1 MKSTETTKRI
11 VKIIIDGKHVKSF
24 PLFMKDEAELIPE
37 TIVNTLSAKLVLS
50 DTDCAKVAPF
60 VFKNLCDKF
69 LDQLKKDEKY
79 IWELTINNP
88 IEGVRAVNCRVS
100 KKRTE
105 LVFKNNS
112 VKISCPEYLYKF
124 AITILPTVNLN
135 Y

>member
-1 MKSTETTKRI
+1 MKTTETTKRI

-24 PLFMKDEAELIPE
+24 PLFMQDEVNLIPE
-37 TIVNTLSAKLVLS
+37 TIINTLSPKLSLS

-60 VFKNLCDKF
+60 VFQNLCDKF
-69 LDQLKKDEKY
+69 LDQLKKDERY

-88 IEGVRAVNCRVS
+88 IEGVRIVNPRAG

-112 VKISCPEYLYKF
+112 VKISCPEHLYKF
-124 AITILPTVNLN
+124 AVTILPTANLN

>member
-1 MKSTETTKRI
+1 MKTTETTKRI

-24 PLFMKDEAELIPE
+24 PLFMQDEVNLIPE
-37 TIVNTLSAKLVLS
+37 TIVNTLSPKLILS

-60 VFKNLCDKF
+60 VFTNLCDKF
-69 LDQLKKDEKY
+69 LIQLKKDEKY

-88 IEGVRAVNCRVS
+88 IEGVRIVNTRDS

-112 VKISCPEYLYKF
+112 VKISCPEHLYKF
-124 AITILPTVNLN
+124 AVTILPTANLN